1 MRKALIG
8 SLAVVAAIAGTA
20 AAQNVTVT
28 VENMLAP
35 GGFSFTPVW
44 MALHDGSFDTY
55 DAGAMASSFPGL
67 TELAEGGDTSFVSAA
82 FTASGAGIAGGVQT
96 TLAEGNGAPVFSPG
110 EMASTNIAVGD
121 ATVNRFFSFASM
133 VVPSNDLFISND
145 DAMAWEIFDAGG
157 NFNGPMVIEV
167 YGHDVRDAGTEVND
181 AFGGA
186 AFSTNGGAS
195 VDEAVAIRA
204 FFTDGSDGAYLSSF
218 VGTGTADGGTIDNA
232 FIHSDL
238 IARITIVPA
247 PSTLGLGLLGL
258 AGFVRRHR

>member
-1 MRKALIG
+1 M
-8 SLAVVAAIAGTA
+8 AGTA

-35 GGFSFTPVW
+35 GGFSFTPMW
-44 MALHDGSFDTY
+44 MALHNGSFDTY
-55 DAGAMASSFPGL
+55 DTGAMATSFPGL
-67 TELAEGGDTSFVSAA
+67 TELAEGGDTSVMSAA
-82 FTASGAGIAGGVQT
+82 FSASGAGLAGGVQT

-133 VVPSNDLFISND
+133 VVPSNDLFISNGSPTHF
-145 DAMAWEIFDAGG
+145 ELFDATGH
-157 NFNGPMVIEV
+157 FNGPMTIEIF
-167 YGHDVRDAGTEVND
+167 GSQVRDAGTEVND

-186 AFSTNGGAS
+186 AFSANGGTS

-204 FFTDGSDGAYLSSF
+204 FFSDGSDAAYLNDF
-218 VGTGTADGGTIDNA
+218 VGTNTADGGTIGSA
-232 FIHSDL
+232 FGADDL

-258 AGFVRRHR
+258 TGFVRRRR